1 MAFEAGHEKRG
12 GRKPG
17 TPNKI
22 SREARELAR
31 RLLSGPEYWNGLKTR
46 LAQGQAPRVE
56 LHLWE
61 LAYGKPRMELDEAPD
76 GSDPSPDL
84 GQLLEG
90 LREDSDMPRGVE
102 GHDGDEGGI
111 QGR

>member
-76 GSDPSPDL
+76 GSDPTDL